1 MGFWLWKY
9 FKSRGL
15 TDQLIT
21 GTDIFNLPKHGI
33 ISNLLLEFQAMS
45 GSANIDKCLG
55 DAILKVEVI
64 GNGSTVIQSLDGRQI
79 QASAAY
85 DDLKMPPDKELSPEG
100 MCWAYFDIRF
110 GRYPG
115 DQKYALDCSKWD
127 SLELKITYDLK
138 AGGTIGVDGF
148 KTTTGYTSVY
158 GLYSPDAAGL
168 APVGYIKKAEK
179 KVYTTS
185 TGGSEDLPLP
195 TDYPYRRLLLVSE
208 TRHYNPYDP
217 FSYVTININN
227 GARKPIDN
235 MIGNDLMIL
244 ALAIMGN
251 PLWRYWKRMQLAT
264 GSVPFSLPIRWATEG
279 SLGIQ
284 GVSTNVYFNVF
295 DMASQA
301 VALAAATYVS
311 VGISGYCPW
320 GALIIDLER
329 QSGKDGREAME
340 DCWGYDQTADI
351 HLLHTQATKDLAS
364 SIVLE
369 QYASHPA

>member
-1 MGFWLWKY
+1 MGYWLWKV
-9 FKSRGL
+9 FKSKGL
-15 TDQLIT
+15 TDQLIL
-21 GTDIFNLPKHGI
+21 GTDVFNLPKHGI

-45 GSANIDKCLG
+45 GTGNIDKYL
-55 DAILKVEVI
+55 ANALTKVEVI

-100 MCWAYFDIRF
+100 VCWAYFDIRF

-138 AGGTIGVDGF
+138 ATGVIGDTGF
-148 KTTTGYTSVY
+148 KTTTGYMSVY
-158 GLYSPDAAGL
+158 GLYSPDGAGL
-168 APVGYIKKAEK
+168 TPVGFLKKAEK

-185 TGGSEDLPLP
+185 AGGSEDLALP

-208 TRHYNPYDP
+208 SQHYNPYDP
-217 FSYVTININN
+217 FSYVTVNINN

-244 ALAIMGN
+244 ALAVLGN
-251 PLWRYWKRMQLAT
+251 PLWRHWKRYYIGAGTTQIST
-264 GSVPFSLPIRWATEG
+264 PIRWATEG
-279 SLGIQ
+279 SIGVQGI
-284 GVSTNVYFNVF
+284 SSLVYFNVF
-295 DMASQA
+295 DMASHT
-301 VALAAATYVS
+301 VVAATATTAS
-311 VGISGYCPW
+311 IGISGYCPW

-329 QSGKDGREAME
+329 QSRKDGVEAMM
-340 DCWGYDQTADI
+340 DCWGYDQKADI
-351 HLLHTQATKDLAS
+351 HLLHTQSTKDLAS

-369 QYASHPA
+369 QYATPPA